1 MGNLLHILIVLKIN
15 KSQVWD
21 MLQHS
26 ESKKLQREQMDIS
39 SLANCTS
46 QPHSSVTVPKTRKE
60 YNDDD
65 RKAIEKNFRAKT
77 ILVCGIGPDEYNKIS
92 ACQSTKEIWE
102 ALQTAHEGTTQVKQ
116 SKIDMLTIEHELFRM
131 KDDESIQ
138 DMHTS
143 FTSIINELRSL
154 EKIIPRNKL
163 VRKILSVLPSSWE
176 SKVNDIPE
184 AKDLQKLIIDELIGN
199 LKTYEIKKKK
209 DHERREPKRE
219 KNLVLKTGNN
229 ESSGEDVYMAYLK
242 KRFQNMVRRNGALAA
257 WGDSS
262 SESGEDDAQGDTS
275 MMEVDSEADDYDS
288 IFALMEKSND
298 DDDEKKLISLTNVL
312 IDAYKNVLI
321 NAYKNALPMELRE
334 VENERDDL
342 VIIVADLKEI
352 VKDLMKEKN
361 ILIKKEAMKE
371 SNQKW
376 YMDSGCSKHM
386 TGSINNFLSL
396 KTLHGWVTNLVTGE
410 VVLVAKRYKNI
421 YVADFES
428 LQNGDLTCLSDVDD
442 DVKLWHRRLGYASY
456 TLLNK
461 LVRKNPVRGLPKS
474 SFKDHKVCDACI
486 KGKQFRSSFKP
497 ENEVITSRPLDLLHM
512 DLCGP
517 MRVPSRRGKKY
528 IFVIVDDYSRFT
540 WALFLKTKD
549 ETFSVFVAFV
559 KKIQVKLSHNVV
571 CIRFDHDKEFD
582 NAKFDEFCAENG
594 TSFWAEVVNTACYLV
609 NMCLIRKYS
618 HDKIDQDGEQSTVP
632 SEVIDMAN
640 GKADMMSHVKESN
653 DDDDAAVSLADVEEP
668 GSSITTIEVENR
680 VVDAVQG
687 TLNTELRSGT
697 HVNNGSYS

>member
-46 QPHSSVTVPKTRKE
+46 QPHSCKVAATIPLHTRNRANTVTVPKTRKE

-176 SKVNDIPE
+176 SK
-184 AKDLQKLIIDELIGN
+184 
-199 LKTYEIKKKK
+199 KKK

-298 DDDEKKLISLTNVL
+298 DDDE
-312 IDAYKNVLI
+312 
-321 NAYKNALPMELRE
+321 
-334 VENERDDL
+334 
-342 VIIVADLKEI
+342 
-352 VKDLMKEKN
+352 
-361 ILIKKEAMKE
+361 EAMKE

-396 KTLHGWVTNLVTGE
+396 KTLHGWGVSFG
-410 VVLVAKRYKNI
+410 
-421 YVADFES
+421 
-428 LQNGDLTCLSDVDD
+428 NG
-442 DVKLWHRRLGYASY
+442 K
-456 TLLNK
+456 
-461 LVRKNPVRGLPKS
+461 
-474 SFKDHKVCDACI
+474 
-486 KGKQFRSSFKP
+486 
-497 ENEVITSRPLDLLHM
+497 
-512 DLCGP
+512 
-517 MRVPSRRGKKY
+517 KKY
-528 IFVIVDDYSRFT
+528 ILGVGRIGKSLTHSIKNVYYVNDLKYS
-540 WALFLKTKD
+540 LL
-549 ETFSVFVAFV
+549 SVS
-559 KKIQVKLSHNVV
+559 Q
-571 CIRFDHDKEFD
+571 IRDKE
-582 NAKFDEFCAENG
+582 AKWNLCQK
-594 TSFWAEVVNTACYLV
+594 S
-609 NMCLIRKYS
+609 S
-618 HDKIDQDGEQSTVP
+618 QSQ
-632 SEVIDMAN
+632 I
-640 GKADMMSHVKESN
+640 
-653 DDDDAAVSLADVEEP
+653 L
-668 GSSITTIEVENR
+668 
-680 VVDAVQG
+680 
-687 TLNTELRSGT
+687 
-697 HVNNGSYS
+697 